1 MDIKSF
7 IENFVEAIEIEDA
20 SAITGNTVF
29 KDLEEWYSLA
39 ALATISMI
47 DDEYGVAITNKDLR
61 AVETLEELF
70 NLVASKK

>member
-47 DDEYGVAITNKDLR
+47 DDEYGVSITNKDLR

-70 NLVASKK
+70 NLVANKK